1 MNKIPVVFSIDHNY
15 VMQAGVCIL
24 SLLESSGNDE
34 YYDLFILG
42 ANDIT
47 DTDKELLKK
56 NISIFQADIH
66 FIEIDNRFDD
76 TFEIRNI
83 SKAAYFRLLIPDLI
97 PQYDKIIYSDV
108 DVIFQSG
115 LQKVMNIDLKDNYF
129 GGIKAIGPKI
139 LKDYNEYI
147 SRLGLDADSYI
158 NSGFLLINAKLQRE
172 DQLFQ
177 KFQKLLTKKFQFQD
191 QDIINVVCKNRITF
205 LPLKY
210 CFTQKS
216 YELYHT
222 APKCLYN
229 IFPQQEVEESFAEGI
244 IHYEGPDKPWNSF
257 CYRYEYWWNHYKN
270 SVFYDKNYHFQTA
283 YKILHPKWTLKEI
296 LRLLRNLIRGD
307 YR

>member
-24 SLLESSGNDE
+24 SLLESSGKDE

-115 LQKVMNIDLKDNYF
+115 LQKVMNIDLKDKYF
-129 GGIKAIGPKI
+129 GGIKAIGAEI
-139 LKDYNEYI
+139 IKDYI
-147 SRLGLDADSYI
+147 TGLGLNVDSYI

-172 DQLFQ
+172 DQLFN
-177 KFQKLLTKKFQFQD
+177 KFQKLLTKEFQFQD
-191 QDIINVVCKNRITF
+191 QDIINIVCKNRITF

-216 YELYHT
+216 YEFYYTDQKRLF
-222 APKCLYN
+222 N
-229 IFPQQEVEESFAEGI
+229 IFTPKEVEEAFAEGI
-244 IHYEGPDKPWNSF
+244 IHYEGTNKPWNSY
-257 CYRYEYWWNHYKN
+257 CYRYEDWWNHYKN
-270 SVFYDKNYHFQTA
+270 SVFYDKKYHFETE
-283 YKILHPKWTLKEI
+283 YKIQHPKWTLKEI
-296 LRLLRNLIRGD
+296 LRLLRNYIRGD
-307 YR
+307 YKS